1 MRYITKKKAFERQ
14 SFSVYCYYV
23 VGGVVMKF
31 FLDTVDM
38 NAIAALLETGLI
50 DGVTTNPTLIA
61 RSGRPQHEV
70 VRDICTLVPGP
81 VSAEV
86 IATECAEML
95 KEAHD
100 LARIAPNVVIKL
112 PVTFDGL
119 KACHLLRQENISV
132 NATLCFSPLQALL
145 AGRAGAAYVSPF
157 MGRIDDCG
165 QDGQAFLEAIRDVY
179 DNDPTIE
186 TQILAASV
194 RNPKHVLE
202 AAYAGADIVTLPPAV
217 FRNLYAH
224 PLTDKG
230 LEQFLK
236 DWRSAQ

>member
-1 MRYITKKKAFERQ
+1 
-14 SFSVYCYYV
+14 
-23 VGGVVMKF
+23 MKF
-31 FLDTVDM
+31 FLDTVDID
-38 NAIAALLETGLI
+38 AITALLETGLI
-50 DGVTTNPTLIA
+50 EGVTTNPTLIA
-61 RSGRPQHEV
+61 QSRRPQHEV
-70 VRDICTLVPGP
+70 VRDICALVSGP

-86 IATECAEML
+86 IATECEEML

-100 LARIAPNVVIKL
+100 LAHIASNVVIKL
-112 PVTFDGL
+112 PMTFEGL
-119 KACHLLRQENISV
+119 KACHRLHQEGIPV

-145 AGRAGAAYVSPF
+145 AGRAGAMYVSPF

-165 QDGQAFLEAIRDVY
+165 QDGQAFLESIRDVY

-202 AAYAGADIVTLPPAV
+202 AAYAGADIVTLSPTV
-217 FRNLYAH
+217 FRALCTH

-236 DWRSAQ
+236 DWHSAQ